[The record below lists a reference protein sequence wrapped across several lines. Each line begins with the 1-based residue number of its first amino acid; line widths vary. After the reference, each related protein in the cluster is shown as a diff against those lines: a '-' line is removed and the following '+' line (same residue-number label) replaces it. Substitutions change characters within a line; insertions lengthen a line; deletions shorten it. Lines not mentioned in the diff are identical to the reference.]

1 MKSVNLVVLGTL
13 AFDSIQTPF
22 GKVENVLGGSATY
35 FSLAARNFSEV
46 GIVGVVGKDFPHE
59 HLEFLKNKKIDLR
72 GVEKT
77 EGKTFRWEGYYEYD
91 MDQAHTLKTE
101 LNVLETFEPKI
112 PDEYVGCEYLFLANT
127 DPEIQLEVLKRI
139 KPRHSFCDTMNFW
152 IEHKNAELTELLKKV
167 DGVFINEGEAR
178 QYCKT
183 PNLIQA
189 GRKLLKLGPKKIIIK
204 KGESGALFFS
214 DKEFFV
220 APAYPL
226 EIVKDP
232 TGAGDSFA
240 GGTVGH
246 LAKHQEFTDAAI
258 KKSMVCGSVVA
269 SYVVEN
275 FGVESYKKLK
285 HEHIQERYDTF
296 KRIVAFDHEF

>member
-1 MKSVNLVVLGTL
+1 VDLVVLGTL
-13 AFDSIQTPF
+13 ALDSIQTPF
-22 GKVENVLGGSATY
+22 GKVDNVLGGSATY

-46 GIVGVVGKDFPHE
+46 GVIGVVGKDFPKE
-59 HLEFLKNKKIDLR
+59 HLKFLEERKIDLK
-72 GVEKT
+72 GVEKS

-101 LNVLETFEPKI
+101 LNVLETFKPKI
-112 PDEYVGCEYLFLANT
+112 PNEYKKCKYLFLANT
-127 DPEIQLEVLKRI
+127 DPEIQIETLEKI
-139 KPRHSFCDTMNFW
+139 KPEYCFCDTMNFW
-152 IEHKNAELTELLKKV
+152 IEHKRDKLTQLLKKV

-178 QYCKT
+178 EYCQT

-189 GRKLLKLGPKKIIIK
+189 GRKLLRLGLRKVIIK
-204 KGESGALFFS
+204 KGESGAIFLSDESFFA
-214 DKEFFV
+214 

-226 EIVKDP
+226 EIVRDP

-246 LAKHQEFTDAAI
+246 LAKHGVFSDDNI
-258 KKSMVCGSVVA
+258 KKSMVCGTVIS

-275 FGVESYKKLK
+275 FGIDSYKKMIQS
-285 HEHIQERYDTF
+285 HIDERY
-296 KRIVAFDHEF
+296 KAMRRIVAFDHKL